1 MSLTLTTPAFTSQ
14 GAIPGKFSRDGDN
27 VSPTLEWRG
36 APAGTRSYAL
46 VVEDPDAPTGTFR
59 HWAVYN
65 IARDIHRLAEGA
77 GSGGRAGPMRTATND
92 FGNVRYDGPQPP
104 RGHGPHHY
112 HFELFALDVADL
124 GLPARARA
132 EDVVAAA
139 RRHAMAFAE
148 AIGTF
153 ER

>member
-1 MSLTLTTPAFTSQ
+1 MSLTLTTSAFTPQ
-14 GAIPGKFSRDGDN
+14 GTIPEKFSRDGEN
-27 VSPTLEWRG
+27 VSPALNWRG

-46 VVEDPDAPTGTFR
+46 VVEDPDAPARTFR

-65 IARDIHRLAEGA
+65 IEPDIARLAEGA
-77 GSGGRAGPMRTATND
+77 GSGGRGGSMRTATND
-92 FGNVRYDGPQPP
+92 FGNMRYDGPQPP

-124 GLPARARA
+124 ELPARASA
-132 EDVVAAA
+132 EDVLAAA
-139 RRHAMAFAE
+139 RRHALAVAE

>member
-1 MSLTLTTPAFTSQ
+1 MSLTLTTSAFTHQ
-14 GAIPGKFSRDGDN
+14 GTIPEKFSRDGEN
-27 VSPTLEWRG
+27 VSPALNWRG

-46 VVEDPDAPTGTFR
+46 VVEDPDAPARTFR

-65 IARDIHRLAEGA
+65 IEPDIARLAEGA
-77 GSGGRAGPMRTATND
+77 GSGGRAGSMRTATND
-92 FGNVRYDGPQPP
+92 FGNMRYDGPQPP

-124 GLPARARA
+124 RLPARASA
-132 EDVVAAA
+132 EDVLAAA
-139 RRHAMAFAE
+139 RRHALAFAE